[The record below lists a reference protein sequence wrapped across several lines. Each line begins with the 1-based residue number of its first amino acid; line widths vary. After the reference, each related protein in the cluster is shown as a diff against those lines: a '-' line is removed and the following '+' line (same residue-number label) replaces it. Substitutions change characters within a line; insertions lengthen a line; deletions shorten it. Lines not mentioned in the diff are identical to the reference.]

1 MTTTVLAMMM
11 YGCGSVVLAHISD
24 GHDGRRLLD
33 GLRDGGFAVDSS
45 LLVVAG
51 AEAAME
57 LDSLRHH
64 IAAADSLRHHIAA
77 ADSRQHRTAAA
88 DSRQH
93 RTAAADSL
101 RHHIVAAVAAG
112 TRPRRERR
120 TMVAVSRARTQQQYR
135 TDQQSAAEGEEQP
148 ELRSCHLLL
157 QQVACRALGSHNR
170 RRTKAQAPRSHLSC
184 RLGQNRIHLHGHRHT
199 QAATSRHRCRR
210 LRERMAQRSMVWH
223 SDIAGV
229 AGGVDTVDVADIG
242 WYRAR

>member
-11 YGCGSVVLAHISD
+11 YGCGSVVLAQISD

-57 LDSLRHH
+57 LDSV
-64 IAAADSLRHHIAA
+64 RHHIAA
-77 ADSRQHRTAAA
+77 ADSRQRRTAAA
-88 DSRQH
+88 DSRQR

-112 TRPRRERR
+112 TRTRRERR

-157 QQVACRALGSHNR
+157 QQVACRDLGSHNR

-184 RLGQNRIHLHGHRHT
+184 HLGQNRIHLHGHRHT

-210 LRERMAQRSMVWH
+210 LRERMVQRSMVWH

>member
-64 IAAADSLRHHIAA
+64 IAAADSLRHHI
-77 ADSRQHRTAAA
+77 
-88 DSRQH
+88 
-93 RTAAADSL
+93 
-101 RHHIVAAVAAG
+101 VAAVAAG
-112 TRPRRERR
+112 TRTRRERR

-157 QQVACRALGSHNR
+157 QQVACRDLGSHNR